1 MDKIIIALFIGV
13 IAGIIDIIPM
23 IIQKMN
29 KWAVVSAFSHWVF
42 LGLIIPFVSWSITSW
57 LKGMIIGLA
66 AAVPVLLMVA
76 PQEKKAIIPI
86 SIMSALLGAGIGFA
100 GSFFGSSKFDART
113 IQQIMGVV
121 IIIAILFL
129 LKEIL

>member
-1 MDKIIIALFIGV
+1 MNSFAGV
-13 IAGIIDIIPM
+13 IARAQAGTFDPAFIMPLAG
-23 IIQKMN
+23 
-29 KWAVVSAFSHWVF
+29 AVV
-42 LGLIIPFVSWSITSW
+42 
-57 LKGMIIGLA
+57 IG
-66 AAVPVLLMVA
+66 
-76 PQEKKAIIPI
+76 
-86 SIMSALLGAGIGFA
+86 GFA